1 MRPLFLPWWIV
12 SMRIWIMRMACST
25 FQTPTAIASTMQR
38 KICENS
44 PKNGSMESSTKGN
57 SMVRLRAFSMF
68 SITTSCLR
76 NNATH
81 SPVIVHICG
90 ECAKLTSVTRS
101 SERHAR
107 LQRPAGSPKLVV
119 RRRAARLKRCR
130 ETVYADNTQCG
141 LVCHDLPLSVLRNS
155 PKRRPALMSD
165 ESQLQLRAKD
175 GDSSLVLSSARSSLV
190 ARGRREA
197 AMLTAPVEAESE
209 EHRSE
214 IYYFSDVPLFEKR
227 PIEQLRE
234 DAEKGDAKQ
243 QSLLAYAYRHG
254 PGGRDLAESAR
265 WYRKAADQG
274 NAYAQNTLGLI
285 YDRGEGVAQ
294 DYVEAIKWY
303 RKAAD
308 KGFEP
313 AYFNLGVKYDN
324 GQGVAQNFTE
334 AVSRMLKKIL
344 GEGF

>member
-1 MRPLFLPWWIV
+1 
-12 SMRIWIMRMACST
+12 
-25 FQTPTAIASTMQR
+25 
-38 KICENS
+38 
-44 PKNGSMESSTKGN
+44 
-57 SMVRLRAFSMF
+57 
-68 SITTSCLR
+68 
-76 NNATH
+76 
-81 SPVIVHICG
+81 
-90 ECAKLTSVTRS
+90 
-101 SERHAR
+101 
-107 LQRPAGSPKLVV
+107 
-119 RRRAARLKRCR
+119 
-130 ETVYADNTQCG
+130 
-141 LVCHDLPLSVLRNS
+141 
-155 PKRRPALMSD
+155 MSD

>member
-1 MRPLFLPWWIV
+1 
-12 SMRIWIMRMACST
+12 
-25 FQTPTAIASTMQR
+25 
-38 KICENS
+38 
-44 PKNGSMESSTKGN
+44 
-57 SMVRLRAFSMF
+57 
-68 SITTSCLR
+68 
-76 NNATH
+76 
-81 SPVIVHICG
+81 
-90 ECAKLTSVTRS
+90 
-101 SERHAR
+101 
-107 LQRPAGSPKLVV
+107 
-119 RRRAARLKRCR
+119 
-130 ETVYADNTQCG
+130 
-141 LVCHDLPLSVLRNS
+141 
-155 PKRRPALMSD
+155 
-165 ESQLQLRAKD
+165 
-175 GDSSLVLSSARSSLV
+175 
-190 ARGRREA
+190 
-197 AMLTAPVEAESE
+197 MLTAPVEAESE

-285 YDRGEGVAQ
+285 YDRGEGTSQDYVEAAKWYRKAADQGYAPAQFNLGVMYDKGEGVAQ

-334 AVSRMLKKIL
+334 AVRWYRKAAYQGWDAAHFNLGHAYANGRGIPKDYALAHMYYNFSISHGSREDQERRAKARDDVAQKLTPQQLADAQQMGTEWQAVNWYRRSAESGDALAQFKL
-344 GEGF
+344 GVSVLQGPRRAAGLRGRCEVVPQSG